1 MSVSHCVHTL
11 ECVEAC
17 RAAGSSSQYKPSQ
30 IYQHSC
36 LSEFPNSQD
45 LVFTEGGGQE
55 WKNSSERACKEVI
68 VKILPWQLTAD
79 SIMLTLLDICT
90 SGLDY

>member
-1 MSVSHCVHTL
+1 M
-11 ECVEAC
+11 
-17 RAAGSSSQYKPSQ
+17 
-30 IYQHSC
+30 
-36 LSEFPNSQD
+36 
-45 LVFTEGGGQE
+45 FTEGGAGL
-55 WKNSSERACKEVI
+55 KNSSERACKEVI